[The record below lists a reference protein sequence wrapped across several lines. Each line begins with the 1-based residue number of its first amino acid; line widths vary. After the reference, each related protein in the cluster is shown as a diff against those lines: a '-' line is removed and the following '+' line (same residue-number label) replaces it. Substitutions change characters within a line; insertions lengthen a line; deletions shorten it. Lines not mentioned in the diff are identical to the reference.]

1 MAIKATITIVGNRP
15 PVVNPQAQQPSKEVK
30 SFADMRKKAEP
41 VAVSKPVVEEPKPVV
56 KPLVKTKIINTVYS
70 DKLDVS
76 KPSKYTEHFLK

>member
-1 MAIKATITIVGNRP
+1 MAIKATITIVGNKP

-30 SFADMRKKAEP
+30 SFANIRKEVAEQ
-41 VAVSKPVVEEPKPVV
+41 PKPVV